1 MILNFRF
8 SGDADC
14 LVEIFSWCLVEILK
28 MRCDQDLCLNLWY
41 DFKKLVWQDELNPR
55 VRCAFGNVYNTP
67 SLSPNQVQKRCAT
80 ISFLAM
86 KVETQKLSLPRKG
99 MLKVFNSQLFRSK
112 KKWSSERSEHFEQQ
126 YPIRAE
132 RWRNAARRWEH
143 PKMYPLE
150 LYPIHIMMMMKKVPT
165 PGSGIRLL
173 IYVRPRST
181 PPHSL
186 TPTSVKAGWWGW
198 GWWRS
203 WRW

>member
-1 MILNFRF
+1 MLSQDSEDEIRSRF
-8 SGDADC
+8 VFELAIW
-14 LVEIFSWCLVEILK
+14 L
-28 MRCDQDLCLNLWY
+28 
-41 DFKKLVWQDELNPR
+41 WQDELNPR

-132 RWRNAARRWEH
+132 RWSREERRWED
-143 PKMYPLE
+143 PKMYFSLE
-150 LYPIHIMMMMKKVPT
+150 LYSGPT
-165 PGSGIRLL
+165 IPPLGLVLQTVRVKSIR
-173 IYVRPRST
+173 
-181 PPHSL
+181 
-186 TPTSVKAGWWGW
+186 AGLKNNRG
-198 GWWRS
+198 
-203 WRW
+203 